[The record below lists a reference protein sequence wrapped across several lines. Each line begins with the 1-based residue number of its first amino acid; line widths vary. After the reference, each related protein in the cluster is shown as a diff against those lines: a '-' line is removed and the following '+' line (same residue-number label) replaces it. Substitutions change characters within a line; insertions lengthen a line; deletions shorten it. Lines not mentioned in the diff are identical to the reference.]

1 MTTMLRDPGFRPA
14 GFHGVCDATIPT
26 FQMQEGGRTD
36 ATSYRLYG
44 V

>member
-1 MTTMLRDPGFRPA
+1 MLCDSRFRAA

-36 ATSYRLYG
+36 PTSYRLYG